1 MINGITKEFGE
12 VIFDGAR
19 VPAANMIGEPGEGWP
34 LAMTV
39 VSHEREPGELGYVAR
54 YRKIVKDL
62 TGAGAARAR
71 RGTAPSRS
79 RDLGVG
85 HRRGRDAA
93 RCTSAAGCP
102 TGSTASP
109 TDRRARST
117 SC

>member
-19 VPAANMIGEPGEGWP
+19 VPAANMIGGPGRGLG

-54 YRKIVKDL
+54 YSKLVNELARRVREEPDAVR
-62 TGAGAARAR
+62 AGADAR
-71 RGTAPSRS
+71 P
-79 RDLGVG
+79 GVG
-85 HRRGRDAA
+85 HGGSRRCCGSM
-93 RCTSAAGCP
+93 SAAGCR
-102 TGSTASP
+102 TGSTASR
-109 TDRRARST
+109 TDPRARST